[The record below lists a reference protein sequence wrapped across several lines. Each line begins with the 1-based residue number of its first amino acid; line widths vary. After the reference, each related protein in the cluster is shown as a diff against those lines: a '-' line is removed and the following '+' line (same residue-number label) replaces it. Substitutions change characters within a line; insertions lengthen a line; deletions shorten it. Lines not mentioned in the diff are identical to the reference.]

1 MRFSLRTRKIGMYWW
16 EYAPGASQHVPFVSG
31 TGPSSLVKSW
41 ATNVMLPSQIWWWNI
56 PGLTVSPCLAVV
68 KVRILAAGA
77 ACMLCRLI
85 MPAYHSIR
93 QQRISRLAKKASVFY
108 VWSGIWGS
116 AVCVGGFPRRFN
128 HQMPHAATN
137 GLCCWL
143 FPGSTGGCLCVQCP
157 GLMPQIWALFTHMH
171 SSAWIH
177 SGMIWF
183 LHRSVY
189 TTFLVQCAYHIP
201 HVYSVCLVVS

>member
-1 MRFSLRTRKIGMYWW
+1 MYWW
-16 EYAPGASQHVPFVSG
+16 EYAPGASQHVPFVGG
-31 TGPSSLVKSW
+31 TGPSSLAKSW

-116 AVCVGGFPRRFN
+116 AVCVGGFPRVLITRCRTL
-128 HQMPHAATN
+128 QPMVCAA
-137 GLCCWL
+137 GSFPVRLEAVCVCSAPASCPKSELCLLTCIVV
-143 FPGSTGGCLCVQCP
+143 PESIQV
-157 GLMPQIWALFTHMH
+157 
-171 SSAWIH
+171 
-177 SGMIWF
+177 WF
-183 LHRSVY
+183 DSCIEVYILRS
-189 TTFLVQCAYHIP
+189 
-201 HVYSVCLVVS
+201 